1 MAWFDGFEK
10 QTVTLNGLPVA
21 FRRSSDWSVS
31 LPALVLLHGF
41 PQTHVL
47 WHRVAQ
53 QLKDRYRLVMPDL
66 RGYGDSSHA
75 AGDAEH
81 AHYSKRAMAKELVDL
96 LDHLGVQDF
105 YLCGHDRGGRVAHR
119 LAVDHPTRV
128 KKLCVIDIAP
138 TLDMYGGNRGQGN
151 GGRTPIAKQSGSDPY
166 SPDPYFD
173 FARAYYHWFHL
184 IQPAPL
190 PELMIGGN
198 AKAYLHAKL
207 GGWGS
212 QGLGYIEPE
221 ALAEY
226 ERCFCNPALNVRG
239 LPAAIHSACEDYRA
253 SAGIDLEHDRDSRAR
268 GNKIAC
274 DTLVLWG
281 ERGVVNRLF
290 KPLELWQA
298 QCSGR
303 VSGQAVAAGHFIPE
317 ELPEQTAQTLA
328 SFMR

>member
-1 MAWFDGFEK
+1 
-10 QTVTLNGLPVA
+10 
-21 FRRSSDWSVS
+21 
-31 LPALVLLHGF
+31 
-41 PQTHVL
+41 
-47 WHRVAQ
+47 
-53 QLKDRYRLVMPDL
+53 MPDL

-81 AHYSKRAMAKELVDL
+81 AHYSKRAMAQEVVDL

-128 KKLCVIDIAP
+128 IKLCVIDIAP
-138 TLDMYGGNRGQGN
+138 TLDMYEA
-151 GGRTPIAKQSGSDPY
+151 TD
-166 SPDPYFD
+166 FD

-212 QGLGYIEPE
+212 QGLDYIEPE

-226 ERCFCNPALNVRG
+226 ERCFCNPTPNAQG
-239 LPAAIHSACEDYRA
+239 LPANIHSACEDYRA
-253 SAGIDLEHDRDSRAR
+253 SAGIDLQHDRDGRTR
-268 GNKIAC
+268 GDKIAC

-298 QCSGR
+298 QCAGR
-303 VSGQAVAAGHFIPE
+303 VSGQTVPAGHFIPE
-317 ELPEQTAQTLA
+317 ELPEQTVKALA
-328 SFMR
+328 DFMR

>member
-1 MAWFDGFEK
+1 MAWFEGFDH
-10 QTVTLNGLPVA
+10 QTLEVRGLPVT
-21 FRRSSDWSVS
+21 FRRSSDWATDKPV
-31 LPALVLLHGF
+31 LVLLHGF
-41 PQTHVL
+41 PQTHVM
-47 WHRVAQ
+47 WHRVAL
-53 QLKDRYRLVMPDL
+53 QLQERYRLVMPDL

-75 AGDAEH
+75 TGDAEH
-81 AHYSKRAMAKELVDL
+81 AHYSKRAMAQEVVDL
-96 LDHLGVQDF
+96 LDPLGVQDF

-128 KKLCVIDIAP
+128 IKLCVIDIAP
-138 TLDMYGGNRGQGN
+138 TLDMYEA
-151 GGRTPIAKQSGSDPY
+151 TD
-166 SPDPYFD
+166 FD

-226 ERCFCNPALNVRG
+226 ERCFCNPALNAQG
-239 LPAAIHSACEDYRA
+239 LPASIHCACEDYRA
-253 SAGIDLEHDRDSRAR
+253 SVSIDLQHDRESRAR
-268 GNKIAC
+268 GEKIAC
-274 DTLVLWG
+274 DTQVLWG

-290 KPLELWQA
+290 KPIELWQA
-298 QCSGR
+298 QCAGR
-303 VSGQAVAAGHFIPE
+303 VSGQTVPAGHFIPE
-317 ELPEQTAQTLA
+317 ELPEQTVKALA
-328 SFMR
+328 DFMR